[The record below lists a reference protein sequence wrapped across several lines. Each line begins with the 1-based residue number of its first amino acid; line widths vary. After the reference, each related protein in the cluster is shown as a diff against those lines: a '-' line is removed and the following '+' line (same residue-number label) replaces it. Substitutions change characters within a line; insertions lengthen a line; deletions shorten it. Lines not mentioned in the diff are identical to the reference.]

1 MAEGSIAAEPAGET
15 RPRNAWIAGPFGGR
29 GGSVSA
35 SSSNMTP
42 DDERENQN
50 YFRQIA
56 DNINEFIWLSDVAFT
71 THYYVNRA
79 YEKIWGR
86 TTASLYADPQSLLDG
101 IHAEDRDRV
110 RHALLGMPNGD
121 YDIEFRVV
129 RPDGE
134 VRWVWSRGVPVRN
147 EGGEIARIA
156 GITEDITDR
165 KRSAIEIARIAE
177 SRAGLIRGFT
187 HDIKNPLGAADGF
200 LSLLADGI
208 YGDLSKE
215 QAETIQR
222 ARRAIGTSL
231 DLIAHLLELARAES
245 GQLEIRPVLIDV
257 RAKVL
262 AIADAFRAQADIKGV
277 SLDVDVP
284 SDVPA
289 IQSDPARVTQILGN
303 LISNAIKYT
312 PSGGHVTVRAAAE
325 KGAAESNAA
334 QFIMVEVIDDG
345 SGISL
350 ENQAK
355 LFQEFTRFD
364 PNAAQGAGI
373 GLAISQRIAHALGGT
388 IAVESK
394 PGVGSTFRLSLP
406 LRMVNPVS
414 VIA

>member
-1 MAEGSIAAEPAGET
+1 M
-15 RPRNAWIAGPFGGR
+15 
-29 GGSVSA
+29 
-35 SSSNMTP
+35 
-42 DDERENQN
+42 
-50 YFRQIA
+50 
-56 DNINEFIWLSDVAFT
+56 
-71 THYYVNRA
+71 
-79 YEKIWGR
+79 
-86 TTASLYADPQSLLDG
+86 
-101 IHAEDRDRV
+101 
-110 RHALLGMPNGD
+110 
-121 YDIEFRVV
+121 
-129 RPDGE
+129 
-134 VRWVWSRGVPVRN
+134 
-147 EGGEIARIA
+147 
-156 GITEDITDR
+156 
-165 KRSAIEIARIAE
+165 
-177 SRAGLIRGFT
+177 
-187 HDIKNPLGAADGF
+187 
-200 LSLLADGI
+200 
-208 YGDLSKE
+208 
-215 QAETIQR
+215 
-222 ARRAIGTSL
+222 
-231 DLIAHLLELARAES
+231 
-245 GQLEIRPVLIDV
+245 
-257 RAKVL
+257 
-262 AIADAFRAQADIKGV
+262 

-394 PGVGSTFRLSLP
+394 PGLGSTFRLSLP

-414 VIA
+414 LIA